1 MTPEGS
7 ALSEIKQYL
16 AARGIFFF
24 RCNTGRRG
32 GVSFGIKG
40 APDIVGILPG
50 GRFLA
55 IEVKGPGGKASAEQ
69 VAFLAEITERGGLA
83 FVAFSIDDVVRHLEP
98 ININT

>member
-1 MTPEGS
+1 MTPEG
-7 ALSEIKQYL
+7 AVLAEIKAYL
-16 AARGIFFF
+16 AARGVFYF

-55 IEVKGPGGKASAEQ
+55 VEVKSATGKPSPDQ
-69 VAFLAEITERGGLA
+69 VAFIARVNATGGLA
-83 FVAFSIDDVVRHLEP
+83 FIARSIDDVARHLESVKP
-98 ININT
+98 Q